1 MARSLLGNE
10 FFSAIS
16 GLTHRCTRLATAGF
30 ARFRERVN
38 SNVRLRVAPPPSI
51 TKAAVTTE
59 VNAFIA
65 NIERARDLYRKI
77 VIHGYSGQAAATST
91 KLNNPDSRDAAQF
104 IYFEVAAKLEDFAKV
119 MFQAEIRSRLGVTA
133 ARAVYVMG
141 SPDTGIDNQ
150 LGWGDP
156 KRLRER
162 GFNLLGPTSFFGSFL
177 ASVGAQTYNYLIA
190 AHVVRNRIAHSGGNA
205 QVRFVKHLEGQG
217 LSAAERQG
225 MSVGRYLRDYP
236 NGSTPTDRNFFRYLA
251 AYEDFAS
258 KAGAALP

>member
-1 MARSLLGNE
+1 MAS
-10 FFSAIS
+10 
-16 GLTHRCTRLATAGF
+16 
-30 ARFRERVN
+30 
-38 SNVRLRVAPPPSI
+38 PPSI

-59 VNAFIA
+59 VNAFVA
-65 NIERARDLYRKI
+65 NVERARDLYRKI
-77 VIHGYSGQAAATST
+77 VLHGYSGHTAGTST

-104 IYFEVAAKLEDFAKV
+104 IYFEVAAKFEDFAKV

-162 GFNLLGPTSFFGSFL
+162 GYNLSGPSSFFGSL
-177 ASVGAQTYNYLIA
+177 LTSVGEQTYNFLIA

-205 QVRFVKHLEGQG
+205 QIRFVKHLEGQG
-217 LSAAERQG
+217 LETAERQG

-236 NGSTPTDRNFFRYLA
+236 TASQPIDRNFFRYLS
-251 AYEDFAS
+251 AYDDFAT